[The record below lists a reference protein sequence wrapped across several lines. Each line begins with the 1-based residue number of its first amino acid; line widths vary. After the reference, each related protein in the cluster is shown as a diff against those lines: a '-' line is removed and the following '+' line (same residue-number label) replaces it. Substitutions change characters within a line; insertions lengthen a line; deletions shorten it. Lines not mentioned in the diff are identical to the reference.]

1 MTGSWIPLAVAAVAG
16 AIVFVIGRWDKLI
29 EKGREFQKS
38 LAESL
43 GNGKLEWQDFAA
55 VATKFIMAPVDAI
68 IVFVEWIGRLIGWCR
83 AAHAW
88 LQDVLDGIGLVKGA
102 NARAAAIEADGSIY
116 LQGFASGG
124 FPSEGQL
131 FFANEA
137 GPEMVGTMGGRTAVA
152 NNDQI
157 VEGIRQGVYDAVS
170 AAMAQNNSD
179 DRPIRVFL
187 DSREIKAGQTRVNR
201 AWGVG

>member
-1 MTGSWIPLAVAAVAG
+1 
-16 AIVFVIGRWDKLI
+16 
-29 EKGREFQKS
+29 
-38 LAESL
+38 
-43 GNGKLEWQDFAA
+43 
-55 VATKFIMAPVDAI
+55 MAPVDAI
-68 IVFVEWIGRLIGWCR
+68 ITFIEWIGRLIGWCR

-88 LQDVLDGIGLVKGA
+88 LQDVLDGINIVA
-102 NARAAAIEADGSIY
+102 NRNAGKIADDGSIY

-124 FPSEGQL
+124 YPSEGQL
-131 FFANEA
+131 FFANES

-179 DRPIRVFL
+179 DRPIRVYL